1 MYSTLD
7 VDIRPGAGLGVF
19 EIGESLWTTL
29 GRVRSL
35 PELFPQVEVKYDPD
49 SSATTPVIVHIRPH
63 LDLLYSG
70 KGQRL
75 HTICVRKLRDQS
87 PPVTLRYNDTVISS
101 LNDVLRRVVV
111 SKTFGPTYPGD
122 ELRYPGLW
130 FSFDED
136 SISEGSRPQA
146 GSPVDKSQEVK
157 RVFISHKS
165 NTGKGEDPLDE
176 VKESPVMAGD
186 ISRAIL
192 KVHDGVVLHFHSD
205 NKQPLHIHI
214 GETTAQDLTLD
225 LGSPSRTHY
234 KDDERMTIH
243 RASRPQTDAES
254 SSYFYNYFQHGL
266 DFLICGS
273 THTVQKIIVHTNLPG
288 SPLFQRYKRCCWEI
302 EGPPEDDEDDSPP
315 RKKFHERFETISHFL
330 SPHKPPGPPMHL
342 DRTDEDDSL
351 TLPSPATQLYGYD
364 GIVLEVT
371 ESSQIVSVVLF

>member
-1 MYSTLD
+1 MAFVSNLH
-7 VDIRPGAGLGVF
+7 P
-19 EIGESLWTTL
+19 GESLWTTL

-35 PELFPQVEVKYDPD
+35 SQLFPQVEVKYDPD
-49 SSATTPVIVHIRPH
+49 ASATTPIIVHIRPH

-75 HTICVRKLRDQS
+75 HTICVRRLRDQS

-136 SISEGSRPQA
+136 SINEGSRPQA

-176 VKESPVMAGD
+176 VKETPVMSED

-192 KVHDGVVLHFHSD
+192 KVSGYHSAV
-205 NKQPLHIHI
+205 QSAH
-214 GETTAQDLTLD
+214 
-225 LGSPSRTHY
+225 SRVG
-234 KDDERMTIH
+234 
-243 RASRPQTDAES
+243 A
-254 SSYFYNYFQHGL
+254 
-266 DFLICGS
+266 
-273 THTVQKIIVHTNLPG
+273 
-288 SPLFQRYKRCCWEI
+288 
-302 EGPPEDDEDDSPP
+302 
-315 RKKFHERFETISHFL
+315 
-330 SPHKPPGPPMHL
+330 
-342 DRTDEDDSL
+342 
-351 TLPSPATQLYGYD
+351 
-364 GIVLEVT
+364 
-371 ESSQIVSVVLF
+371 